1 MKEIMRLG
9 AILLLI
15 CFVAASLL
23 AMTNDVT
30 FPKIM
35 EQRQL
40 ANEKARKEVLP
51 DAESF
56 EEITGEQL
64 TAIQAENDKVDELF
78 VGKKDDAIVG
88 YVVKTLPKGFG
99 GTIKIFTGI
108 TADGTISG
116 VRMGTGHQETPGL
129 GAKAELPKF
138 YEMYNGMAT
147 GSPIGVSKTTQTE
160 TEIQAISGATIT
172 SQAVTDGVNFAIDAV
187 AALNAQ

>member
-9 AILLLI
+9 SILLLI
-15 CFVAASLL
+15 CFVAAALL

-30 FPKIM
+30 YPKIM
-35 EQRQL
+35 EQRQM

-51 DAESF
+51 TADSF
-56 EEITGEQL
+56 EELSGEEL
-64 TAIQAENDKVDELF
+64 AAVQAENDKVDEIF
-78 VGKKDDAIVG
+78 IGKSGDLVVG

-108 TADGTISG
+108 TADGTVSG

-129 GAKAELPKF
+129 GAKAELPEY
-138 YEMYNGMAT
+138 YEMYNGMSADAH
-147 GSPIGVSKTTQTE
+147 IGVSKTEQTE

-172 SQAVTDGVNFAIDAV
+172 SQAVTDGVNFAIDAIAV
-187 AALNAQ
+187 LKAQ